1 MKFDPQIVAQARAFV
16 NAFKCGARAHVPAMP
31 FHLWQQ
37 FMTTVSFELKT
48 K

>member
-16 NAFKCGARAHVPAMP
+16 NAFKRGARARVPAMP

-37 FMTTVSFELKT
+37 FMTTVSEEINT
-48 K
+48 